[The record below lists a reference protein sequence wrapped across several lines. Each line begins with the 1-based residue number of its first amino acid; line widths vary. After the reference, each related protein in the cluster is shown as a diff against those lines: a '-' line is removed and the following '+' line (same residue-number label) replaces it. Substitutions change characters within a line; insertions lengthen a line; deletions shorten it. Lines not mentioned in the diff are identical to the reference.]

1 MTAVAS
7 AASVRFSGGQVP
19 TVDASVRPTSYT
31 FIDCHVYD
39 DCAPILV
46 LKDVQVSVSVTV
58 PDSGRV
64 TDEDLACGRALAEAA
79 ARYVAGLERRAA
91 LDRDSTA
98 EGSGAAAGTA
108 A

>member
-1 MTAVAS
+1 MTAVAT

-19 TVDASVRPTSYT
+19 TVDSSFRPTSYT
-31 FIDCHVYD
+31 FIACHVYD

-46 LKDVQVSVSVTV
+46 IKDVQVSVSVTV

-64 TDEDLACGRALAEAA
+64 TGEDLSCGRALAEAA
-79 ARYVAGLERRAA
+79 ARYVAELERRAA
-91 LDRDSTA
+91 LDSESA
-98 EGSGAAAGTA
+98 AGFGADAGTA